1 MYCGRGSREKVL
13 FLEAE
18 SLKAMRSETAVQ
30 SLAEQLENT
39 HKKVTKKW
47 LRACQRRKQSRLGCY
62 VIKDSSSMF
71 LSIGR
76 CCLLHRVLSPVGNGL
91 PGLQIQS

>member
-39 HKKVTKKW
+39 HKKVTKH
-47 LRACQRRKQSRLGCY
+47 
-62 VIKDSSSMF
+62 IMF
-71 LSIGR
+71 IG
-76 CCLLHRVLSPVGNGL
+76 
-91 PGLQIQS
+91 

>member
-39 HKKVTKKW
+39 HKKVTKAYHVYRINDH
-47 LRACQRRKQSRLGCY
+47 L
-62 VIKDSSSMF
+62 VFI
-71 LSIGR
+71 LS
-76 CCLLHRVLSPVGNGL
+76 LTLS
-91 PGLQIQS
+91 

>member
-30 SLAEQLENT
+30 SLDEQLENT
-39 HKKVTKKW
+39 HKKVMSPFFTKKFI
-47 LRACQRRKQSRLGCY
+47 AHPT
-62 VIKDSSSMF
+62 M
-71 LSIGR
+71 
-76 CCLLHRVLSPVGNGL
+76 
-91 PGLQIQS
+91 